1 MTDIEKEPIE
11 ELVHLFAYM
20 NQLTRTKQDALRL
33 QQYVSKIQVLN
44 PEFYEANHRL
54 LMTVLKELV
63 IIELLLEK
71 GKEKE
76 DKKNSG

>member
-1 MTDIEKEPIE
+1 MPDIEKESIE
-11 ELVHLFAYM
+11 ELVHLFSYM
-20 NQLTRTKQDALRL
+20 DQLSRTKQDALSL
-33 QQYVSKIQVLN
+33 QQYLSKIQVLN

-76 DKKNSG
+76 DMRKNG